1 MSTFHTVVV
10 VLPEPIW
17 DATKI
22 EDNSHTFSTEENIDH
37 DATNDIIE
45 SSDNANCDELITHQ
59 YKKKTHWLKK
69 VTWLI
74 IVCAYSVIEP
84 IWDYKE
90 LRSDFG

>member
-1 MSTFHTVVV
+1 MSTFHTVV

-22 EDNSHTFSTEENIDH
+22 EDNSHTFSTEESIDH

-59 YKKKTHWLKK
+59 YKKNT
-69 VTWLI
+69 LI
-74 IVCAYSVIEP
+74 EESHLINICVCIFSNWTY
-84 IWDYKE
+84 
-90 LRSDFG
+90 LRL